1 MVRKTTLR
9 EVKVLRSLKHEN
21 IVSLKVRARASTSL
35 PSGPARDPDL
45 RRARG
50 SDRVLLTRP
59 AASLPASSFPR
70 TSPSPHLPRPPIPS
84 LASQEAFRRKGK
96 LYLVF
101 EYVERNLLE
110 VLEQRPNGLDPE
122 TVRRY
127 LAARRRH
134 LLVPPFGR
142 RPPRHQ
148 TREPP
153 GRPRVPIE
161 LRAQTVRL
169 RFRPRAHPRQ
179 DGARAPDG
187 FVATRWYRAPG
198 LLLGSD
204 AHGFGGSWAIGCIM
218 GELIDGQPLFPGES
232 DVDQLYIVQKHMGP
246 LTEEQR
252 ARRVETPGSRGRVPR
267 RGFRAHRHPSQV
279 RRESLRDGVAI
290 HAPTPSNGPART
302 ADVARYADASVLRGM
317 EGYDARAPGGPNA
330 ERAEDAEKSGAD
342 VHAKRG
348 DDGWTAASPKSKPL
362 TPEEEEEKRRKAR
375 ARENATRL
383 RREREAAEAEARE
396 REKELRAARERA
408 REELEREARA
418 AKERKRRERER
429 EEKAREEREERER
442 RAAAAAAERARA
454 ERDRER
460 ERERHR
466 ERHLERSYFGAD
478 DFPSA
483 RAAAEP
489 PSRVGRR
496 GGLFPSDPD
505 RDPPSFSAA
514 DPARPARLP
523 RISRLDARRS
533 ETGSVARGSRRAS
546 RREISSD
553 AFADEFPSARAG
565 AHAGTGSNRRANA
578 AFDEAFGLGL
588 RGIEFGAASRR
599 GERRPVAGRRAA
611 RGRDS
616 GVGDADDLGALLHAS
631 KIGSREVHIGS
642 REVHI
647 GSREVHIG
655 SREVQPRA
663 VPRRTSEADSGVG
676 LGFPGALP
684 PAREGRR
691 AGLPRGAGGELG
703 TGSGTTR
710 RGVGLGA
717 GAGPGGARPQL
728 RFGGGD
734 AGAERGGGFD
744 RSKYV
749 VPPVPTYEERRR
761 AADARG
767 EAGWRRRGG
776 RPIDASAPKH
786 ARVARGGRM
795 M

>member
-110 VLEQRPNGLDPE
+110 VLEQRPNGLNPE

-127 LAARRRH
+127 IWQLVRAISWCHRSDVVHRDIKPEN
-134 LLVPPFGR
+134 LLVDPESRSNSALKLCDFGFAR
-142 RPPRHQ
+142 ALTRAK
-148 TREPP
+148 TAREP
-153 GRPRVPIE
+153 
-161 LRAQTVRL
+161 LT
-169 RFRPRAHPRQ
+169 
-179 DGARAPDG
+179 DY
-187 FVATRWYRAPG
+187 VATRWYRAPE

-204 AHGFGGSWAIGCIM
+204 AYGFEVDQWAIGCIM

-252 ARRVETPGSRGRVPR
+252 AAARRNPRFAGTRFPAEGLEPAGIRRKYAGKVSETGIRFMHQLLRMDPR
-267 RGFRAHRHPSQV
+267 ERLTWHGMLTHPFF
-279 RRESLRDGVAI
+279 E
-290 HAPTPSNGPART
+290 
-302 ADVARYADASVLRGM
+302 GM
-317 EGYDARAPGGPNA
+317 EGYDARAPSGPNA
-330 ERAEDAEKSGAD
+330 ERAEDAEKAGAD
-342 VHAKRG
+342 VNAKRG

-375 ARENATRL
+375 ARENGTRL

-396 REKELRAARERA
+396 REEELRAARERA

-418 AKERKRRERER
+418 AKERRRRERER

-454 ERDRER
+454 ERDRDR

-478 DFPSA
+478 DFPPA

-514 DPARPARLP
+514 DPAHPARLP

-553 AFADEFPSARAG
+553 AFADDFPSARAG
-565 AHAGTGSNRRANA
+565 ANAGTGSNRRANT

-616 GVGDADDLGALLHAS
+616 GVGDADDLGVLLHAS
-631 KIGSREVHIGS
+631 KIGSREVHIGSREVHIGS

-734 AGAERGGGFD
+734 AGGERGGGFD

-767 EAGWRRRGG
+767 EAGWR
-776 RPIDASAPKH
+776 
-786 ARVARGGRM
+786 
-795 M
+795 

>member
-127 LAARRRH
+127 IWQLVRAISWCHRSDVVHRDIKPEN
-134 LLVPPFGR
+134 LLVDPESRSNSALKLCDFGFAR
-142 RPPRHQ
+142 ALTRAK
-148 TREPP
+148 TAREP
-153 GRPRVPIE
+153 
-161 LRAQTVRL
+161 LT
-169 RFRPRAHPRQ
+169 
-179 DGARAPDG
+179 DY
-187 FVATRWYRAPG
+187 VATRWYRAPE

-204 AHGFGGSWAIGCIM
+204 AYGFEVDQWAIGCIM

-232 DVDQLYIVQKHMGP
+232 DVDQLYIVQKHVGP

-252 ARRVETPGSRGRVPR
+252 GAARRNPRFAGTRFPAEGSEPIGIRRKYAGKVSETGLRFMHQLLRMDPR
-267 RGFRAHRHPSQV
+267 ERLTWHGMLTHPFF
-279 RRESLRDGVAI
+279 E
-290 HAPTPSNGPART
+290 
-302 ADVARYADASVLRGM
+302 GM
-317 EGYDARAPGGPNA
+317 EGHDARAPGGPNA
-330 ERAEDAEKSGAD
+330 ERAEDAEKAGAD
-342 VHAKRG
+342 VHAERG

-375 ARENATRL
+375 ASVCVCVCVASARRRRRRRGNARKHFARRENARGRNSNA
-383 RREREAAEAEARE
+383 RRGRRRNEKDENENAR
-396 REKELRAARERA
+396 RRRA
-408 REELEREARA
+408 RNARN
-418 AKERKRRERER
+418 
-429 EEKAREEREERER
+429 RER

-454 ERDRER
+454 RERDR

-466 ERHLERSYFGAD
+466 ERHLERSCFGAD
-478 DFPSA
+478 DFPPA

-553 AFADEFPSARAG
+553 AFADDFPARA
-565 AHAGTGSNRRANA
+565 RA
-578 AFDEAFGLGL
+578 LT
-588 RGIEFGAASRR
+588 R
-599 GERRPVAGRRAA
+599 V
-611 RGRDS
+611 RD
-616 GVGDADDLGALLHAS
+616 
-631 KIGSREVHIGS
+631 
-642 REVHI
+642 
-647 GSREVHIG
+647 
-655 SREVQPRA
+655 
-663 VPRRTSEADSGVG
+663 RT
-676 LGFPGALP
+676 
-684 PAREGRR
+684 
-691 AGLPRGAGGELG
+691 
-703 TGSGTTR
+703 
-710 RGVGLGA
+710 
-717 GAGPGGARPQL
+717 
-728 RFGGGD
+728 
-734 AGAERGGGFD
+734 
-744 RSKYV
+744 
-749 VPPVPTYEERRR
+749 
-761 AADARG
+761 DARTPRSTRLSG
-767 EAGWRRRGG
+767 
-776 RPIDASAPKH
+776 
-786 ARVARGGRM
+786 
-795 M
+795 

>member
-1 MVRKTTLR
+1 M
-9 EVKVLRSLKHEN
+9 
-21 IVSLKVRARASTSL
+21 
-35 PSGPARDPDL
+35 D
-45 RRARG
+45 
-50 SDRVLLTRP
+50 
-59 AASLPASSFPR
+59 
-70 TSPSPHLPRPPIPS
+70 
-84 LASQEAFRRKGK
+84 Q
-96 LYLVF
+96 
-101 EYVERNLLE
+101 
-110 VLEQRPNGLDPE
+110 
-122 TVRRY
+122 
-127 LAARRRH
+127 
-134 LLVPPFGR
+134 
-142 RPPRHQ
+142 
-148 TREPP
+148 
-153 GRPRVPIE
+153 
-161 LRAQTVRL
+161 
-169 RFRPRAHPRQ
+169 
-179 DGARAPDG
+179 
-187 FVATRWYRAPG
+187 
-198 LLLGSD
+198 
-204 AHGFGGSWAIGCIM
+204 WAIGCIM

-252 ARRVETPGSRGRVPR
+252 GAARRNPRFAGTRFPAEGSEPIGIRRKYAGKVSETGLRFMHQLLRMDPR
-267 RGFRAHRHPSQV
+267 ERLTWHGMLTHPFF
-279 RRESLRDGVAI
+279 E
-290 HAPTPSNGPART
+290 
-302 ADVARYADASVLRGM
+302 GM
-317 EGYDARAPGGPNA
+317 EGYDARAPSGPNA
-330 ERAEDAEKSGAD
+330 ERAEDAEKAGAD
-342 VHAKRG
+342 VHAERG

-418 AKERKRRERER
+418 AKERRRRERER
-429 EEKAREEREERER
+429 EEKAREEREARDR

-460 ERERHR
+460 ERHR
-466 ERHLERSYFGAD
+466 ERHLERSCFGAD
-478 DFPSA
+478 DFPPA

-647 GSREVHIG
+647 GSREVQIG

-703 TGSGTTR
+703 TGSGMTR

-767 EAGWRRRGG
+767 EAGWR
-776 RPIDASAPKH
+776 
-786 ARVARGGRM
+786 
-795 M
+795 